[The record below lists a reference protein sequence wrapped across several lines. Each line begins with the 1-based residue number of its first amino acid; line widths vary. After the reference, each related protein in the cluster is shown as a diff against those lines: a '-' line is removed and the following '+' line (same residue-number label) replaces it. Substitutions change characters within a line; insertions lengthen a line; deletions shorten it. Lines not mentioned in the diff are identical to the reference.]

1 MSKVK
6 DMKLAKE
13 GELKIHWA
21 EDHMPALMEIR
32 KGFSKTKPFKN
43 VVIGCTLHITKETAV
58 LVETLKAGGATVVL
72 SPSNP
77 LSTQDDVAAALAER
91 GINVFGWRGVNEK
104 EYYECLREVIN
115 FKPNILIDDGA
126 DLISILHKEKQEYL
140 ENILGS
146 MEETTT
152 GVIRL
157 KAMEKDGVLKFPVV
171 AVNNAQTKMLLDNV
185 FGTGQS
191 TIDGILRATNIL
203 LAGKTFV
210 VCGFGNC
217 GRGLAKRAEGMGCNL
232 IVTET
237 DPRKAIQAFYEG
249 YRVMPLI
256 EAARIGD
263 IFVTV
268 TGNENVIRKEHIEKM
283 KSGAILAN
291 SGHFNVEID
300 IKSLE
305 KLAKGKTNV
314 RPNLDEYTMPNE
326 RKIYLVS
333 EGRLA
338 NLAAAEGHPS
348 SVMQT
353 SFSVQALCAEY
364 ILKNK
369 GKLSNKV
376 YEVPEDI
383 DKRVAELALSGY
395 GIKID
400 KLTPEQEKYLKSWEI
415 GT

>member
-6 DMKLAKE
+6 DMGLAGE
-13 GELKIHWA
+13 GRMKIGLA
-21 EDHMPALMEIR
+21 ENQMPALMEIR
-32 KGFSKTKPFKN
+32 KEFSKTKPFKN
-43 VVIGCTLHITKETAV
+43 IAIGCTLHITKETAV
-58 LVETLKAGGATVVL
+58 LVETLKAGGARVVL

-77 LSTQDDVAAALAER
+77 LSTQDDVAAALAKEH
-91 GINVFGWRGVNEK
+91 IDVFGWRGINDK
-104 EYYECLREVIN
+104 EYYECLHEVIK

-126 DLISILHKEKQEYL
+126 DLISTVHKEGPEYI
-140 ENILGS
+140 ENLLGS

-157 KAMEKDGVLKFPVV
+157 KAMEKDGVLKFPVI

-217 GRGLAKRAEGMGCNL
+217 GRGVAKRAEGMGCSVV
-232 IVTET
+232 VTET

-249 YRVMPLI
+249 YRVMPLA
-256 EAARIGD
+256 EAAKIGD

-268 TGNENVIRKEHIEKM
+268 TGNENVIRKEHIERM

-305 KLAKGKTNV
+305 KMARERKTV
-314 RPNLDEYTMPNE
+314 RPNLDEYVMRDG
-326 RKIYLVS
+326 RKIYLIG

-369 GKLSNKV
+369 GGLSSRV
-376 YEVPEDI
+376 YEVPEEI
-383 DKRVAELALSGY
+383 DMRVAELALSGY

-400 KLTPEQEKYLKSWEI
+400 KLTPEQEKYLSSWKF